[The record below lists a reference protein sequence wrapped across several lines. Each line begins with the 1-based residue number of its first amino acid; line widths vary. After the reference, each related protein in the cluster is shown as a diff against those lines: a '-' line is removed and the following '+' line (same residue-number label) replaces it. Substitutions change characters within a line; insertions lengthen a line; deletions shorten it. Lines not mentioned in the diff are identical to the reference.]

1 MNQDMQNLIERCAK
15 GESGAQ
21 KALFEK
27 YKARFYAVC
36 LRYASNSSEAQDIL
50 TEGFLKIFNSIGNY
64 RGDGDFEG
72 WMYKIFVN
80 QALDNFHRTKHNNM
94 FVEAQDDVHNN
105 ILTDNN
111 TAFSSE
117 EQRRLVQY
125 LHNLNAKERT
135 IFNMVVMEEY
145 SILEAAKELQV
156 NPSVVK
162 TYYYRARAKLQDLLL
177 QNEKELLKEYNLVK
191 E

>member
-1 MNQDMQNLIERCAK
+1 
-15 GESGAQ
+15 
-21 KALFEK
+21 
-27 YKARFYAVC
+27 
-36 LRYASNSSEAQDIL
+36 
-50 TEGFLKIFNSIGNY
+50 
-64 RGDGDFEG
+64 
-72 WMYKIFVN
+72 
-80 QALDNFHRTKHNNM
+80 
-94 FVEAQDDVHNN
+94 
-105 ILTDNN
+105 
-111 TAFSSE
+111 AFSSE